1 MLPTLQVL
9 LAQLKNTEKY
19 FAMKVLKKDVVIE
32 DDDVEATL
40 VERRILALGTECPFI
55 TQLHCTFQTEVRARE
70 EEGAR
75 GWVNRTRVETTALIQ
90 YSTIHYVQLRIPVSY
105 FC

>member
-1 MLPTLQVL
+1 M
-9 LAQLKNTEKY
+9 KNTEKF

-55 TQLHCTFQTEVRARE
+55 TQLHCTFQTEVRSGG
-70 EEGAR
+70 EEG
-75 GWVNRTRVETTALIQ
+75 GIG
-90 YSTIHYVQLRIPVSY
+90 
-105 FC
+105 